1 MTKTQY
7 TLFIL
12 RLVGNTYLEIAC
24 CSQLLLFNIRNL
36 IKQHF
41 TLNLVSEVD
50 NFTRPTPPICSTI
63 VSLGAGEGVRRCEG
77 ECWDMNLVRSTVD
90 KNVLPIAS
98 SLKYSSIS
106 TSTSSLSKGPSQGLG
121 RQSTEL
127 QSNAFLE
134 PLYSASFVFS
144 I

>member
-1 MTKTQY
+1 M
-7 TLFIL
+7 
-12 RLVGNTYLEIAC
+12 E
-24 CSQLLLFNIRNL
+24 
-36 IKQHF
+36 
-41 TLNLVSEVD
+41 

-77 ECWDMNLVRSTVD
+77 ECWDMKLVRSTVD

-106 TSTSSLSKGPSQGLG
+106 TSTSSLSKGPSRGLG
-121 RQSTEL
+121 RKSTEL

-144 I
+144 IKKKRFSIDENEQHNVRWQSGNTKVIFFIYI